1 LIKSSR
7 MIASS
12 HLRRHGR
19 FIVSAGPQSYTG
31 AESCWSLW
39 GVPSCMMRLDAA
51 SGDVQVITQDDA
63 ERDAAAAAARA
74 SVVMGEL
81 DTVAGLREAADL
93 FSRIWETPTVPPI
106 PHDLLRSLVHAGGRV
121 DAAFRDGHL
130 VGAAVVVF
138 SAPADAACY
147 SLIAGV
153 SPGAESRGIGLALKL
168 AQRAWALRAG
178 VSQMVWTFDPLLR
191 RNAWFNLA
199 RLGAVGTEYF
209 VDFYGEVADGVNDP
223 ETDRL
228 AVTWNLRAPLPA
240 LTARARVPASP
251 GPAGETEPPA
261 ILVCGP
267 GDEPVAETVPAAS
280 SRRRSWIPGDIIAVR
295 RTDPGLARR
304 WRLAVRH
311 ALGGALAEGYQVTGI
326 MDPGWYVLEEAPAGG
341 KAPAEEGAPAEE
353 KAQAER

>member
-1 LIKSSR
+1 
-7 MIASS
+7 
-12 HLRRHGR
+12 
-19 FIVSAGPQSYTG
+19 
-31 AESCWSLW
+31 
-39 GVPSCMMRLDAA
+39 MMRLDAD
-51 SGDVQVITQDDA
+51 SGGVQVITHDDA
-63 ERDAAAAAARA
+63 EQDAAAAAVRA

-81 DTVAGLREAADL
+81 DTVAGLRGAADL
-93 FSRIWETPTVPPI
+93 FSRIWETPTVPPM
-106 PHDLLRSLVHAGGRV
+106 PHDILRSLVHAGGRV

-178 VSQMVWTFDPLLR
+178 VSRMVWTFDPLLR
-191 RNAWFNLA
+191 RNAWFNIA
-199 RLGAVGTEYF
+199 RLGAVGTEYL
-209 VDFYGEVADGVNDP
+209 VDFYGEVTDGVNDP

-240 LTARARVPASP
+240 STARARVPGAP
-251 GPAGETEPPA
+251 GPARDREPPA

-267 GDEPVAETVPAAS
+267 GDEPVAETVPGAS
-280 SRRRSWIPGDIIAVR
+280 TRLRCWVPGEIIAIR

-304 WRLAVRH
+304 WRLAVRE
-311 ALGGALAEGYQVTGI
+311 ALGGAMAEGYQVRGV
-326 MDPGWYVLEEAPAGG
+326 MDPGWYVLE
-341 KAPAEEGAPAEE
+341 KAQAKAKAQAKE
-353 KAQAER
+353 KAQAKR